1 MAYNNRKAPMDI
13 NQHVADILLR
23 MMEEHGTDWTKPWI
37 DNASGHHNAKSK
49 RLYSGMNVFILSVRM
64 ADEGWSQPCWGT
76 YKMWQELT
84 GKDKPIKK
92 GSKSTIITQ
101 PKLVKIEK
109 DGDER
114 QFTTFRGLP
123 VFNIDQVDAEFEM
136 PKPEELE
143 GFEDQLEAEAL
154 IEQSQAS
161 VTHSGTRAFYSPS
174 TDSITLPPKDVF
186 KSAEGYYG
194 TALHELVHWSGHK
207 ERLNRDFSGSF
218 GSEAYAFEELVAEAG
233 AAMLCVRTGVTAE
246 PRPDHAKYLNSWRK
260 VLKDKP
266 KAAVDA
272 FKLASRAS
280 NYIASGCPVD

>member
-1 MAYNNRKAPMDI
+1 MTYQNRKAPMDI

-49 RLYSGMNVFILSVRM
+49 RMYSGMNVFILSVRM

-76 YKMWQELT
+76 YKMWSDLGCT
-84 GKDKPIKK
+84 VKK

-109 DGDER
+109 DGEER
-114 QFTTFRGLP
+114 SFTTFRGLP
-123 VFNIDQVDAEFEM
+123 VFNLAQVDGDFEM
-136 PKPEELE
+136 PKAEELE

-154 IEQSQAS
+154 IAQSKAS
-161 VTHSGTRAFYSPS
+161 VAHVGTRAFYSPS

-194 TALHELVHWSGHK
+194 TALHELVHWSGH
-207 ERLNRDFSGSF
+207 ESRLNRDFSGRF
-218 GSEAYAFEELVAEAG
+218 GDESYAFEELVAEAG

-246 PRPDHAKYLNSWRK
+246 PRPDHAKYLNSWQK
-260 VLKDKP
+260 VLKTKP

-272 FKLASRAS
+272 FKLASKAS
-280 NYIASGCPVD
+280 NYIAAGCPAD